1 MSVTHE
7 KKINIVCMFQVIQLP
22 EQSGEQG
29 VVQIGPGPSG
39 LQPPTTR
46 FLVLKHAKGKG
57 KKTSR
62 EGKQFTIL
70 QSYGHNI
77 DINYS
82 IIEIGLFT
90 F

>member
-46 FLVLKHAKGKG
+46 FLVLKHAKGKE
-57 KKTSR
+57 KKQAGENNS
-62 EGKQFTIL
+62 QFYSLT
-70 QSYGHNI
+70 GHNI

>member
-1 MSVTHE
+1 MSVAHE

-46 FLVLKHAKGKG
+46 FLVLKHAKGKEKNKPG
-57 KKTSR
+57 ERENNSQFYSLTAITS
-62 EGKQFTIL
+62 I
-70 QSYGHNI
+70 
-77 DINYS
+77 
-82 IIEIGLFT
+82 
-90 F
+90 